1 VLIPLSNLDAAQD
14 PRLADYANLTDA
26 QLRSRDFQGERSV
39 FIAEGELV
47 VRKLLTSRFPVRSL
61 LLTPQGHERLRDT
74 LSTLPAE
81 TPIFVAEPAVL
92 ERIVGFPFHRG
103 VLACGERLP
112 NPPLAE
118 LLRSRV
124 LVIAEDM
131 ANTDNIGSIFRNL
144 GCLAGRGAGVLL
156 SPGCCDPLY
165 RKALRVSIGF
175 ALEVPFA
182 TLEPWPAGLDQV
194 AAAGFQVLAMTPDS
208 TATALNDV
216 PPTSS
221 ERFAVLLG
229 AEGPGLSSGA
239 FGHAPR
245 KVRIPMAEGADSLNV
260 ATAAAVVLSRLVN
273 PQ

>member
-1 VLIPLSNLDAAQD
+1 VLIPLTNLDAAQD

-47 VRKLLTSRFPVRSL
+47 VRKLLSSRFPVRSL
-61 LLTPQGHERLRDT
+61 LLTPLGHERLGDA
-74 LSTLPAE
+74 LAGLPDE
-81 TPIFVAEPAVL
+81 TPIFVAEPPLL

-103 VLACGERLP
+103 ILACGERLP
-112 NPPLAE
+112 SPPLAD

-165 RKALRVSIGF
+165 RKSLRVSIGF
-175 ALEVPFA
+175 ALEVPFGS
-182 TLEPWPAGLDQV
+182 LEPWPDALEQV
-194 AAAGFQVLAMTPDS
+194 VAAGFQVLAMTPDPA
-208 TATALNDV
+208 ATALSDLSL
-216 PPTSS
+216 TFS

-239 FGHAPR
+239 FGRASR
-245 KVRIPMAEGADSLNV
+245 KVRIPMAQGADSLNV